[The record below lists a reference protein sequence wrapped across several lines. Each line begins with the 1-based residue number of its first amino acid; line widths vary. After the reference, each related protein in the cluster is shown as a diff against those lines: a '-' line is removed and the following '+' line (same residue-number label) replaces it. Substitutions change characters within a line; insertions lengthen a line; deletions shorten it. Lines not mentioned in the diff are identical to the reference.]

1 MWCFLGTGLP
11 STFLFPPKEMYSLL
25 IDFCTQTFSCLVQW
39 YLDSDTIFRF
49 ASLYSTIMDSKWKKL
64 RCYWCVDLN
73 MNLWG
78 FTKILLLPFLG
89 IIAIIATRTVDNTS
103 EEDDDDHHHCLT
115 LIPVLLC
122 ASFILKSWGNRP
134 NLA

>member
-1 MWCFLGTGLP
+1 
-11 STFLFPPKEMYSLL
+11 
-25 IDFCTQTFSCLVQW
+25 
-39 YLDSDTIFRF
+39 
-49 ASLYSTIMDSKWKKL
+49 
-64 RCYWCVDLN
+64 

-122 ASFILKSWGNRP
+122 ASFVLKS
-134 NLA
+134 